1 MALSHASAVREGG
14 GEALTGVVWAG
25 LLSREIVPQF
35 RVPTC
40 FLTTEGHA
48 VSGVIASR
56 WWALRGRRTQAR
68 TKLSMRG
75 NREIPC
81 SPVVSSDA
89 PSGMVRGVVARRC
102 WAVRGTLFAVRP

>member
-1 MALSHASAVREGG
+1 MALSHASVVREDG
-14 GEALTGVVWAG
+14 GEALTGVVRAG

-35 RVPTC
+35 GVPTC

-56 WWALRGRRTQAR
+56 WWTPRGRRTQAR
-68 TKLSMRG
+68 TKISMRG

-81 SPVVSSDA
+81 LPVVSLDA
-89 PSGMVRGVVARRC
+89 SSWMVRGVVRRR
-102 WAVRGTLFAVRP
+102 WRDARGTP

>member
-14 GEALTGVVWAG
+14 GEALIGVVRAG
-25 LLSREIVPQF
+25 LLSREMVPQF
-35 RVPTC
+35 GVPTC

-56 WWALRGRRTQAR
+56 CQTSRGRRTQAR
-68 TKLSMRG
+68 TKISMRG

-81 SPVVSSDA
+81 SPAGLLDA
-89 PSGMVRGVVARRC
+89 SSGMVRGVVKRR
-102 WAVRGTLFAVRP
+102 WRDARGTP